1 MASIPGSHYDIFAGN
16 QTVNI
21 AVTFDPNSV
30 APPVPGDFNLEVVI
44 NSTGT
49 GSGTPAAGYQGL
61 AFLSTDTHTLTALH
75 GNFGIVDG
83 GSNDLVIL
91 GDGSVSI
98 AGASGD
104 TLQGGSGP
112 NQFLDAHLGGQTVIL
127 GSGGSETVFGG
138 ANTSVSGGSNL
149 NATVAGVAGTTV
161 QGSSSGFEFID
172 ATRGGMSISG
182 GASNESIWG
191 GAGDTIRAGSGN
203 VTIGGVAGDTIVGG
217 SAGNEFLDG
226 SKGSQSITGGSGGNE
241 TIWGGPAIRS
251 TAAPPIPSSMEQAA
265 TSRSWPAAAIP
276 RSGAAPMTRSRELR
290 EPGRH

>member
-21 AVTFDPNSV
+21 AVTADPNV
-30 APPVPGDFNLEVVI
+30 VPPPVPGDFNLEVVV
-44 NSTGT
+44 NATGA

-61 AFLSTDTHTLTALH
+61 AFLSTDSHTLTALH
-75 GNFGIVDG
+75 SNFGIVDGG

-138 ANTSVSGGSNL
+138 ANTSVS
-149 NATVAGVAGTTV
+149 
-161 QGSSSGFEFID
+161 
-172 ATRGGMSISG
+172 
-182 GASNESIWG
+182 
-191 GAGDTIRAGSGN
+191 
-203 VTIGGVAGDTIVGG
+203 
-217 SAGNEFLDG
+217 
-226 SKGSQSITGGSGGNE
+226 
-241 TIWGGPAIRS
+241 
-251 TAAPPIPSSMEQAA
+251 AAAA
-265 TSRSWPAAAIP
+265 TSMRRSPASRARRSRAAAAASSSLTAP
-276 RSGAAPMTRSRELR
+276 GAACRSAAAPATSRFGAAPETRSAPVPEM
-290 EPGRH
+290 